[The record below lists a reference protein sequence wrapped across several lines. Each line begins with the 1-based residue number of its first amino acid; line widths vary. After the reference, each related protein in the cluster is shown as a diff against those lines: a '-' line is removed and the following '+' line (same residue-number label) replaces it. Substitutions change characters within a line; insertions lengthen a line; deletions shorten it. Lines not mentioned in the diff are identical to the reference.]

1 MGTSGGPSNSFRNF
15 EVRLSV
21 SQRAFGSREKK
32 SYHAPQTPY
41 QPVVACAEVTP
52 KFKHHSA
59 AILFVCSFGL
69 TLYAQEPIGP
79 RPKRARTPEDYQIGT
94 LKEPAAKATSAE
106 SLANKEETI
115 VADSDFSNTCESK
128 IRCVDC
134 SKSPKPKPNV
144 SVNELDVTP
153 GLLKHTR
160 NTRWP

>member
-1 MGTSGGPSNSFRNF
+1 
-15 EVRLSV
+15 
-21 SQRAFGSREKK
+21 
-32 SYHAPQTPY
+32 
-41 QPVVACAEVTP
+41 VVARAEVTP
-52 KFKHHSA
+52 KFKHHFA

-79 RPKRARTPEDYQIGT
+79 RPKRARTPEDYQIGNFEGT
-94 LKEPAAKATSAE
+94 CGESEQPE